1 MSKRY
6 YVSKIIGDG
15 SEENPFRPKIAEY
28 PVNWVGSIATE
39 EDPTSPNYGKPLHTS
54 CFVLVNTVNHALL
67 RNDVDLDN
75 LPDFPLDGK
84 VSSINT
90 ATKNAM
96 ITALQKRG
104 FDTSE
109 ISNTEGYRDTLQTI
123 ARQRDPNFNIDNFDV
138 EE

>member
-6 YVSKIIGDG
+6 YVSKIVGDG
-15 SEENPFRPKIAEY
+15 SEENPFRPKVADHG
-28 PVNWVGSIATE
+28 VNWVGSIITDE
-39 EDPTSPNYGKPLHTS
+39 NPESPNYGKPVHTS
-54 CFVLVNTVNHALL
+54 CFVLVNTINHAVL
-67 RNDVDLDN
+67 RGDPDIDDM
-75 LPDFPLDGK
+75 PDFPLDGK

-104 FDTSE
+104 FDTSA
-109 ISNTEGYRDTLQTI
+109 ISSTEGYRETLQTV

-138 EE
+138 EG